1 MPCFEVHFLGNRPV
15 ETVEA
20 QTCALLGAHLVFTS
34 PVLVMG
40 RPRDVVRR
48 RLPAAD
54 VCEVRAADGADP
66 LEP

>member
-1 MPCFEVHFLGNRPV
+1 VPLFEVHYLDDRPH

-20 QTCALLGAHLVFTS
+20 QTCELQGAHLVFVA

-54 VCEVRAADGADP
+54 VREVKPAGAP
-66 LEP
+66 